1 MNPDKPILVFDGVC
15 VLCSRLLRLVLW
27 ADREEQD
34 IQFATAQ
41 SEIGQRALSEL
52 KLDIENFKTV
62 LLIYPN
68 SDVYTKMD
76 VVIEVGKTLGGF
88 WRVLY
93 VFKILPQKT
102 RNKLYDF
109 IAARR
114 YKWFGKSDYCAL
126 IPAKY
131 KDRIIQ

>member
-1 MNPDKPILVFDGVC
+1 LVFDGVC

-27 ADREEQD
+27 ADRDEQD

-41 SEIGQRALSEL
+41 SEIGQRALTEL
-52 KLDIENFKTV
+52 GLDTENFKTV

-76 VVIEVGKTLGGF
+76 VVIEVGKILGGI
-88 WRVLY
+88 WKALY
-93 VFKILPQKT
+93 VFKIIPQKT

-109 IAARR
+109 IAERR
-114 YKWFGKSDYCAL
+114 YKWFGKSKYCTL
-126 IPAKY
+126 IPEKY
-131 KDRIIQ
+131 KNRIIQ

>member
-1 MNPDKPILVFDGVC
+1 MDPNKPVLIFDGVC

-41 SEIGQRALSEL
+41 SELGQRALKEL
-52 KLDIENFKTV
+52 ELDTENFSTV

-68 SDVYTKMD
+68 SNIYTKMD
-76 VVIEVGKTLGGF
+76 VVIEVGKILGGL
-88 WRVLY
+88 WKTLY
-93 VFKILPQKT
+93 IFKILPQKI

-109 IAARR
+109 IAKRR
-114 YKWFGKSDYCAL
+114 YQWFGKGEYCKL
-126 IPAKY
+126 IPQKY